1 MAGKEAYLK
10 VAEFGKRLSVEH
22 DIDSALEV
30 IAEEAKQLLGVE
42 RCSIFIADREAGM
55 LWTKHSDGIGR
66 IAIGIDSGI
75 AGDTYRQRAPQL
87 VNDPYEDDRFMP
99 KIDEKSGFTTRNIL
113 AVPIF
118 DSKREVMGVVQLL
131 NKRQGGFV
139 QEDLELLTFLAN
151 YVSGTIE
158 LVLME

>member
-1 MAGKEAYLK
+1 VTEKERYLK
-10 VAEFGKRLSVEH
+10 VAEFGKRLSAEH
-22 DIDSALEV
+22 DIDSAMEV
-30 IAEEAKQLLGVE
+30 IAEEAKKLLGVE
-42 RCSIFIADREAGM
+42 RCSIFIVDREAMM

-75 AGDTYRQRAPQL
+75 AGDTYRKQTPQL
-87 VNDPYEDDRFMP
+87 VNDPYADARFMP

-118 DSKREVMGVVQLL
+118 DSKREVMGVIQLL
-131 NKRQGGFV
+131 NKSEGDFV
-139 QEDLELLTFLAN
+139 QEDLDILTFLAS

-158 LVLME
+158 LVLMA